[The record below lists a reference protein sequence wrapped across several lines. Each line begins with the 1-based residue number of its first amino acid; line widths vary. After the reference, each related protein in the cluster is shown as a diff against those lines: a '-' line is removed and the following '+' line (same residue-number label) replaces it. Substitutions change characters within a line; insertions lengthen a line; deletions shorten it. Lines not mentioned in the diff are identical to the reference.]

1 MKKKILIVT
10 ERRADFSKFRPIL
23 YEIQKSKKLD
33 YDLIVTGSHLLKEN
47 GMTIN
52 EIKKDGFK
60 ISEKFSMYPKIR
72 TNSGAEMVL
81 GLGKSIIYLT
91 KILQKIKPDIVLAG
105 FDIGTN
111 LAVAIAASHM
121 NILVGHL
128 EGGEIT
134 GTIDEPIRH
143 ATSKFSHIHF
153 VTNEESKNR
162 LMKMG
167 ENPDF
172 IHIVGNPSLDLIKRT
187 KNIPINLLEEKFS
200 INLKKPFF
208 LILQHTVT
216 TEIDKIDIY
225 VKKTIDAIK
234 ELDVQSILI
243 YGNADAGSSK
253 ILKLIKKSKI
263 KQFPSLSFNE
273 YVNLLKNCTALVG
286 NSSSGIMEAP
296 FLKVPS
302 VNIGTRQRGR
312 IHSES
317 VIDVGY
323 DKNEIKQALTKIL
336 NDTNYYD
343 KLKKPSIIYGDGESS
358 KKIIKIL
365 ENLDVKN
372 IPIQKKWCD

>member
-33 YDLIVTGSHLLKEN
+33 YDLVVTGSHLLKEN

-91 KILQKIKPDIVLAG
+91 KILQKIKPDIILAG

-111 LAVAIAASHM
+111 LAVAIAGSHM
-121 NILVGHL
+121 NILVAHL

-153 VTNEESKNR
+153 VTNVDSKNR

-167 ENPDF
+167 ENPEF
-172 IHIVGNPSLDLIKRT
+172 IYVVGNPSLDLIKRT

-200 INLKKPFF
+200 INLKRPLF

-216 TEIDKIDIY
+216 SEVDQIENY
-225 VKKTIDAIK
+225 VKRTIDAIK
-234 ELDVQSILI
+234 ELGVQSIFI

-253 ILKLIKKSKI
+253 ILNLIKKSKI
-263 KQFPSLSFNE
+263 KQFPTLSFAE

-296 FLKVPS
+296 FLKIPS
-302 VNIGTRQRGR
+302 VNIGTRQKGR
-312 IHSES
+312 LHSES
-317 VIDVGY
+317 VIDVAY
-323 DKNEIKQALTKIL
+323 DKNEIKQALAKIL
-336 NDTNYYD
+336 NDKKFND
-343 KLKKPSIIYGDGESS
+343 KLKKPSIIYGDGQSS

-365 ENLDVKN
+365 ENLDIKN
-372 IPIQKKWCD
+372 IPIQKRWCD